1 MTRGIFR
8 LDVSSGEPSL
18 FTLLEV
24 NTGIGCVASESIVNA
39 QDNLFFCS
47 KDNIYQIR
55 SDFTFIPIS
64 KSIEDIYQSISNLSS
79 SKIIYDIKR
88 DRLICTLGNDHTN
101 IFMYDLIEFGLGYRT
116 DDSITAMVNFLISP
130 SVRIGYAY
138 DSVQSELNFLTKAS
152 HEIFINFDINFKS
165 KVSRAPRYF

>member
-1 MTRGIFR
+1 MA
-8 LDVSSGEPSL
+8 P
-18 FTLLEV
+18 
-24 NTGIGCVASESIVNA
+24 ESIVNA

-64 KSIEDIYQSISNLSS
+64 KSIEDTYQGIASISS

-101 IFMYDLIEFGLGYRT
+101 IFMYDLINQEWTKLNF
-116 DDSITAMVNFLISP
+116 DDS
-130 SVRIGYAY
+130 
-138 DSVQSELNFLTKAS
+138 
-152 HEIFINFDINFKS
+152 NFKTANFFTVNDNLGLFTVDVYNTNPS
-165 KVSRAPRYF
+165 P